1 MILKTRRE
9 IRAFILQALKK
20 RKRINGRE
28 LIAMV
33 ATSLSVNEW
42 DVKTMLWDITAA
54 GQAEFCPGF
63 KDVLYIDPSDPSYG
77 DPGYC

>member
-1 MILKTRRE
+1 MNERKE
-9 IRAFILQALKK
+9 IRSFILQALKK
-20 RKRINGRE
+20 RKRINARE

-33 ATSLSVNEW
+33 TTSLGVDVW

-54 GQAEFCPGF
+54 GQAEFCDSF
-63 KDVLYIDPSDPSYG
+63 KDVLYIDPSSPNYG